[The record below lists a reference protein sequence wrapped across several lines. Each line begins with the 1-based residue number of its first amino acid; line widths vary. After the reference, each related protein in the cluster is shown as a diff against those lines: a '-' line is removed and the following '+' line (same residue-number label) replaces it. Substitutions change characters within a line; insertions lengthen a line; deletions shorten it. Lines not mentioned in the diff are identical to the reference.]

1 LRFASIFTPYTSLS
15 RSLIFQHQSI
25 SLLWERTK
33 YPQECIMACENAS
46 ANPSFLSRIDKK
58 IQPMYYQYSVT
69 LPIYGLTPGEKIVLN
84 SLVILLI
91 SLFLRLVLFFLAGGI
106 NALIALSRDQL
117 FVCSFLI
124 CSGLF
129 VRTFVYGPR
138 RGIYGLNKAQRGVL
152 AGSRVQGSGKQH

>member
-1 LRFASIFTPYTSLS
+1 MSF
-15 RSLIFQHQSI
+15 
-25 SLLWERTK
+25 LWERTK
-33 YPQECIMACENAS
+33 SQEERIMACRSAS

-58 IQPMYYQYSVT
+58 IQLMYYQYSVT
-69 LPIYGLTPGEKIVLN
+69 LPIYGLIRGEKIVLN
-84 SLVILLI
+84 SLVILSI
-91 SLFLRLVLFFLAGGI
+91 SLFLRLVLFFLAAGI

-117 FVCSFLI
+117 FIYSFLI

-152 AGSRVQGSGKQH
+152 AGSRVQRSGKQH